1 MSERKITKVHT
12 FTKYLFQCFLVLVE
26 FGGVSAAFVY
36 ITSLIVPCTTVI
48 DCLERGTLGLA
59 LYEFLI
65 FVILEAINDGRK
77 DSFVA
82 LQFAYCQAILACE
95 EDAEILYARV
105 NDFIDRQ
112 LDNGVLNSTQIRREY
127 EILRMLMS
135 RKDLLELKYRQTLV
149 DYQCNAADLRW
160 RFTLLLRLFK

>member
-1 MSERKITKVHT
+1 MSKSRITKVHT
-12 FTKYLFQCFLVLVE
+12 FTKYLFQCLLVLIE

-48 DCLERGTLGLA
+48 DYLERGTLGLA

-77 DSFVA
+77 DSLIA
-82 LQFAYCQAILACE
+82 LQSAYCQAILACE
-95 EDAEILYARV
+95 EDAEVLYTRV
-105 NDFIDRQ
+105 NQLIDRQ
-112 LDNGVLNSTQIRREY
+112 LDNGMLNSTQIRKEY
-127 EILRMLMS
+127 EILQTLIA

-149 DYQCNAADLRW
+149 DHQCNAADLRW

>member
-1 MSERKITKVHT
+1 MSEGRITKVHT
-12 FTKYLFQCFLVLVE
+12 FTKHLFQCFLVLVE

-36 ITSLIVPCTTVI
+36 ITSFIVPCTTVI

-77 DSFVA
+77 DSLVA
-82 LQFAYCQAILACE
+82 LQSAYCQAILACE
-95 EDAEILYARV
+95 EDAEILYTRV
-105 NDFIDRQ
+105 NHQINRQ
-112 LDNGVLNSTQIRREY
+112 LDNGMLNSTEIRKEY
-127 EILRMLMS
+127 EILRALLQQ
-135 RKDLLELKYRQTLV
+135 KDLIELKYRQTLV
-149 DYQCNAADLRW
+149 DHQCNAADLRW

>member
-48 DCLERGTLGLA
+48 DYLERGTLGLA

-105 NDFIDRQ
+105 NEFIDRQ
-112 LDNGVLNSTQIRREY
+112 LDNGMLNSTQIRREY

>member
-1 MSERKITKVHT
+1 MSKRRITKVHT
-12 FTKYLFQCFLVLVE
+12 FTKYLFQCLLVLIE
-26 FGGVSAAFVY
+26 FGGVSTAFVY

-77 DSFVA
+77 DSLIA
-82 LQFAYCQAILACE
+82 LQSAYCQAILACE
-95 EDAEILYARV
+95 EDAEILYTRV
-105 NDFIDRQ
+105 NQLIDRQ
-112 LDNGVLNSTQIRREY
+112 LDNGMLNSTQIRKEY
-127 EILRMLMS
+127 EILQTLIA

-149 DYQCNAADLRW
+149 DHQCNAVDLRW

>member
-1 MSERKITKVHT
+1 MSKGKITKVHS
-12 FTKYLFQCFLVLVE
+12 FTKYLFQCLLVLIE

-77 DSFVA
+77 DSLIA
-82 LQFAYCQAILACE
+82 LQSAYCQAILACE
-95 EDAEILYARV
+95 EDAEVLYTRV
-105 NDFIDRQ
+105 NQLIDRQ
-112 LDNGVLNSTQIRREY
+112 LDNGMLNSTQIRKEY
-127 EILRMLMS
+127 EILQTLIA

-149 DYQCNAADLRW
+149 DHQCNAADLR
-160 RFTLLLRLFK
+160 

>member
-1 MSERKITKVHT
+1 MSKGRITKVHT

-36 ITSLIVPCTTVI
+36 ITSFIVPCTTVI
-48 DCLERGTLGLA
+48 DYLERGTLGLA

-95 EDAEILYARV
+95 EDAEILCARV
-105 NDFIDRQ
+105 NEFIDRQ
-112 LDNGVLNSTQIRREY
+112 LDSGVLNSTQIRREY

>member
-36 ITSLIVPCTTVI
+36 ITSFIVPCTTVI
-48 DCLERGTLGLA
+48 DYLERGTLGLA

-77 DSFVA
+77 DSLVA
-82 LQFAYCQAILACE
+82 LQSAYSQAILACE
-95 EDAEILYARV
+95 EDAEILYTRV
-105 NDFIDRQ
+105 NHQINHQ
-112 LDNGVLNSTQIRREY
+112 LDNGMLNSTDIRKEY
-127 EILRMLMS
+127 EILRALLQQ
-135 RKDLLELKYRQTLV
+135 KDLIELKYRQTLV
-149 DYQCNAADLRW
+149 DHQYNATDLRW

>member
-1 MSERKITKVHT
+1 MSKGKITKVHS
-12 FTKYLFQCFLVLVE
+12 FTKYLFQCLLVLIE
-26 FGGVSAAFVY
+26 FGGVSTAFVY

-48 DCLERGTLGLA
+48 ECLERGTLGLA

-77 DSFVA
+77 DSLIA
-82 LQFAYCQAILACE
+82 LQSAYCQAILACE
-95 EDAEILYARV
+95 EDTEILYARV
-105 NDFIDRQ
+105 NEVIDRQ
-112 LDNGVLNSTQIRREY
+112 LDNGMLNSTQIRKEY
-127 EILRMLMS
+127 EILRMLIA

-149 DYQCNAADLRW
+149 DHQYNAADLRW

>member
-1 MSERKITKVHT
+1 MSKGKITKVHS
-12 FTKYLFQCFLVLVE
+12 FTKYLFQCLLVLIE
-26 FGGVSAAFVY
+26 FGGVSTAFVY

-77 DSFVA
+77 DSLIA
-82 LQFAYCQAILACE
+82 LQSAYCQAILACE
-95 EDAEILYARV
+95 EDTEILYARFNEV
-105 NDFIDRQ
+105 IDRQ
-112 LDNGVLNSTQIRREY
+112 LDNGMLNSTQIRKEY
-127 EILRMLMS
+127 EILRMLIA

-149 DYQCNAADLRW
+149 DHQYNAADLRW

>member
-1 MSERKITKVHT
+1 MSKGKITKVHS
-12 FTKYLFQCFLVLVE
+12 FTKYLFQCLLVLIE
-26 FGGVSAAFVY
+26 FGGVSTAFVY

-77 DSFVA
+77 DSLIA
-82 LQFAYCQAILACE
+82 LQSAYCQAILACE
-95 EDAEILYARV
+95 EDTEILYARV
-105 NDFIDRQ
+105 NEVIDRQ
-112 LDNGVLNSTQIRREY
+112 LDNGMLNSTQIRKEY
-127 EILRMLMS
+127 EILRMLIA

-149 DYQCNAADLRW
+149 DHQYNAADLRW

>member
-1 MSERKITKVHT
+1 MSKGKITKVHS
-12 FTKYLFQCFLVLVE
+12 FTKYLFQCLLVLIE

-77 DSFVA
+77 DSLIA
-82 LQFAYCQAILACE
+82 LQSAYCQAILACE
-95 EDAEILYARV
+95 EDAEVLYTRV
-105 NDFIDRQ
+105 NQLIDRQ
-112 LDNGVLNSTQIRREY
+112 LDNGMLNSTQIHF
-127 EILRMLMS
+127 LTM
-135 RKDLLELKYRQTLV
+135 
-149 DYQCNAADLRW
+149 
-160 RFTLLLRLFK
+160 

>member
-1 MSERKITKVHT
+1 MSKGKITKVHS
-12 FTKYLFQCFLVLVE
+12 FTKYLFQCLLVLIE

-77 DSFVA
+77 DSLIA
-82 LQFAYCQAILACE
+82 LQSAYCQAILACE
-95 EDAEILYARV
+95 EDAEVLYTRV
-105 NDFIDRQ
+105 NQLIDRQ
-112 LDNGVLNSTQIRREY
+112 LDNGMLNSAQIRKEY
-127 EILRMLMS
+127 EILRMLIA
-135 RKDLLELKYRQTLV
+135 RKELLELKYRQTLV
-149 DYQCNAADLRW
+149 DHQ
-160 RFTLLLRLFK
+160 

>member
-36 ITSLIVPCTTVI
+36 ITSFIVPCTTVI
-48 DCLERGTLGLA
+48 DYLERGTLGLA

-77 DSFVA
+77 DSLVA
-82 LQFAYCQAILACE
+82 LQSAYSQAILACE
-95 EDAEILYARV
+95 EDAEILYTRV
-105 NDFIDRQ
+105 NHQINHQ
-112 LDNGVLNSTQIRREY
+112 LDNGMLNSTDIRKEY
-127 EILRMLMS
+127 EILRALLQQ
-135 RKDLLELKYRQTLV
+135 KDLIELKYRQTLV
-149 DYQCNAADLRW
+149 DHQCNATDLRW

>member
-1 MSERKITKVHT
+1 MSKGKITKVHS
-12 FTKYLFQCFLVLVE
+12 FTKYLFQCLLVLIE

-77 DSFVA
+77 DSLVA
-82 LQFAYCQAILACE
+82 LQSAYSQAILACE
-95 EDAEILYARV
+95 EDAEILYTRV
-105 NDFIDRQ
+105 NHQINHQ
-112 LDNGVLNSTQIRREY
+112 LDNGMLNSTDIRKEY
-127 EILRMLMS
+127 EILRALLQQ
-135 RKDLLELKYRQTLV
+135 KDLIELKYRQTLV
-149 DYQCNAADLRW
+149 DHQCNATDLRW

>member
-1 MSERKITKVHT
+1 MSKGKITKVHS
-12 FTKYLFQCFLVLVE
+12 FTKYLFQCLLVLIE

-77 DSFVA
+77 DSLIA
-82 LQFAYCQAILACE
+82 LQSAYCKLFLLVRKMPKYYIQGSTNLLTA
-95 EDAEILYARV
+95 
-105 NDFIDRQ
+105 
-112 LDNGVLNSTQIRREY
+112 NSI
-127 EILRMLMS
+127 M
-135 RKDLLELKYRQTLV
+135 V
-149 DYQCNAADLRW
+149 C
-160 RFTLLLRLFK
+160 

>member
-65 FVILEAINDGRK
+65 FIILEAINDGRK
-77 DSFVA
+77 DSLIA
-82 LQFAYCQAILACE
+82 LQSAYNQAILSLE
-95 EDAEILYARV
+95 ENSEVLYKKTECFV
-105 NDFIDRQ
+105 VKQ
-112 LDNGVLNSTQIRREY
+112 LDSGVLNSTKIREEY
-127 EILRMLMS
+127 ECLLCLMEN
-135 RKDLLELKYRQTLV
+135 KNLLEIKYRQAII
-149 DYQCNAADLRW
+149 DWQCNSVDLRW